1 MANGI
6 VIAATILAAVLALA
20 AFLSLSMELYVVS
33 GTLFVFTAFA
43 IYIRETNK

>member
-6 VIAATILAAVLALA
+6 VIAATILAAALALA